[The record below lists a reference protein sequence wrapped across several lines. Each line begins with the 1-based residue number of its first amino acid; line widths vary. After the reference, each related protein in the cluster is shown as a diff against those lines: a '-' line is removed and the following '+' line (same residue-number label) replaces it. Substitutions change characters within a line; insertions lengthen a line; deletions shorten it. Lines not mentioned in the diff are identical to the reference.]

1 MPRGFS
7 GARQDK
13 KSICKK
19 EGISFHDFYALPQD
33 SNLASC
39 IASAMG
45 IIKLIKSRGPQSATN
60 TCLSKRV
67 FRTAVAY
74 EIFIFFF
81 RYEGQEMNN
90 TDHDSMQD
98 AIPSPNIL

>member
-1 MPRGFS
+1 MPRGFL

-74 EIFIFFF
+74 EIFFFF
-81 RYEGQEMNN
+81 QIRGARDEQ
-90 TDHDSMQD
+90 H
-98 AIPSPNIL
+98 